1 MIRYTTPIIPMTVD
15 ADLTG
20 FTIKVSFTQGSQK
33 VTKVVTEIEV
43 EDDVTSF
50 SVPLTQQE
58 SGKFSA
64 TSQVQVQVNA
74 IDANGTR
81 LATDIE
87 MINIF
92 ENLLPEVLS
101 YGG

>member
-1 MIRYTTPIIPMTVD
+1 MVRYTTPIIPMTVD

-20 FTIKVSFTQGSQK
+20 FNIKVTLTQGDQK

-43 EDDVTSF
+43 EDNVTSF

-64 TSQVQVQVNA
+64 TSKVQVQVNA